1 MNICVYGAASSAIDK
16 AYLDAAQELGRAMAA
31 RDHRLIFGGGSTGI
45 MGAVARGVQEGKG
58 ELTGIA
64 PRFFHTPGVLLE
76 DCTELILTE
85 TMRERKQRM
94 EDLSEGI
101 IMAPGGIGTLDEF
114 FEILTLKQLGR
125 HKMPIGILNC
135 RGYFDPLTAMLRNAV
150 DEGFL
155 EKTGLDLFRVFS
167 EPQGLLDYMEGK
179 DQ

>member
-1 MNICVYGAASSAIDK
+1 MNLCVYGAASDAIDP
-16 AYLDAAQELGRAMAA
+16 AYLDGARALGRAMAD
-31 RDHRLIFGGGSTGI
+31 RGHRLIFGAGNTGI
-45 MGAVARGVQEGKG
+45 MGALARGVRDGNG
-58 ELTGIA
+58 EMTGIA
-64 PRFFHTPGVLLE
+64 PRFFHTPGVLFE

-135 RGYFDPLTAMLRNAV
+135 RGYFDPLIAMLKNAV

-155 EKTGLDLFRVFS
+155 EETGLELFRVFP

-179 DQ
+179 DR

>member
-1 MNICVYGAASSAIDK
+1 MNICVYGAASSAIDG
-16 AYLDAAQELGRAMAA
+16 AYLDAARGLGRAMAA
-31 RDHRLIFGGGSTGI
+31 RGHRLIFGGGDTGI
-45 MGAVARGVQEGKG
+45 MGAVARGIRDGNG
-58 ELTGIA
+58 EMTGIA
-64 PRFFHTPGVLLE
+64 PRFFHTPGVLFE

-94 EDLSEGI
+94 EDLSQGI

-135 RGYFDPLTAMLRNAV
+135 LGYFDPLTAMLQNAV
-150 DEGFL
+150 KEGFL
-155 EKTGLDLFRVFS
+155 EESGLDLFRVFTD
-167 EPQGLLDYMEGK
+167 PQGLLDYMEGK